1 VPTLY
6 AASSIPSVELVRSTD
21 RATTY
26 HAGVIG
32 WTQFHSSTDPY
43 NQIDT
48 HINALIAIRAR
59 IQRDEAQKAAA
70 EAQIRKER
78 EQVRNARVCEILV
91 EAGFST
97 ANVSND
103 PARRLAEKI
112 FEMEQEAKK

>member
-78 EQVRNARVCEILV
+78 ERIRNARVHEILV
-91 EAGFST
+91 ESGCSPYLTDSPVVA
-97 ANVSND
+97 
-103 PARRLAEKI
+103 LAEKI